1 MAAEGG
7 ERKGGMHRDRATA
20 AAIGALAF
28 AAADMAHEALGHGV
42 AALFTP
48 GITLV
53 SISTVALSTEG
64 ASRLV
69 PLAGPLLN
77 AVLGIVCMAAFRRGR
92 GFGPSAFFV
101 WLFATVNLL
110 NAFGYG
116 VYSAVLDFGDLTAAV
131 QGLEHH
137 FAWRIVM
144 LAVGGVGY
152 YVSLRIAAGSL
163 ARRPADVGVGSSKL
177 SSLTVPAYVAGST
190 LLLAGAALNPMA
202 NLGAPLRRQ
211 RRLRLHGRSAR
222 PARHVA
228 EGRPA
233 HAVRA
238 RLCQGMARRLCR
250 RRRVFRPCP
259 RSRHPTP
266 RVTRDQPGWPS
277 PDGPSQRRS

>member
-92 GFGPSAFFV
+92 GFGPAAFFV

-116 VYSAVLDFGDLTAAV
+116 VYSAVLDFGDLSAAV
-131 QGLEHH
+131 LGLEHH

-152 YVSLRIAAGSL
+152 YASLRIAAGSL
-163 ARRPADVGVGSSKL
+163 ARRLADVGVGSSKL

-202 NLGAPLRRQ
+202 NLVLLSGVSGGFVCMAGLLALRGM
-211 RRLRLHGRSAR
+211 LPKDDLPTPSVLGYAR
-222 PARHVA
+222 GWHVA
-228 EGRPA
+228 FVVVAVFFVLVLGRGIPL
-233 HAVRA
+233 HV
-238 RLCQGMARRLCR
+238 
-250 RRRVFRPCP
+250 
-259 RSRHPTP
+259 
-266 RVTRDQPGWPS
+266 
-277 PDGPSQRRS
+277 